1 MGWIKL
7 DKYYSKHTV
16 SWTTVRE
23 NTGQMYRQTRV
34 DGRTIGQERYKGL
47 YIQMVEPMVPCNIG
61 HY

>member
-16 SWTTVRE
+16 IRTNVQA
-23 NTGQMYRQTRV
+23 NTGQMYRQKIV
-34 DGRTIGQERYKGL
+34 DGQTIGQERYNGL
-47 YIQMVEPMVPCNIG
+47 YIQMVEPVVPCNIG